1 MANSLQVEHPD
12 AAASLREGLEETITI
27 LRMDIPGQL
36 QKSLRSTNA
45 IESGFS
51 MAAKNVRNVKNWKNG
66 TMVQRWVS
74 AAMLDAERR
83 AHRIEGYRFMSIL
96 ITEIRRL
103 TTTSEISRAEKESLT
118 A

>member
-1 MANSLQVEHPD
+1 
-12 AAASLREGLEETITI
+12 
-27 LRMDIPGQL
+27 
-36 QKSLRSTNA
+36 
-45 IESGFS
+45 
-51 MAAKNVRNVKNWKNG
+51 
-66 TMVQRWVS
+66 MVQRWVP